1 MSRAETE
8 RPRLDRLLAASGMEF
23 TEEPLDPGARAVAG
37 WRFRARDGDVEAD
50 VYIVDAAPG
59 TLAAELRDSTELAG
73 YNGAIVFAV
82 RFTGPAE
89 EAERG
94 WFKAANGHERARRR
108 GMR

>member
-1 MSRAETE
+1 M
-8 RPRLDRLLAASGMEF
+8 
-23 TEEPLDPGARAVAG
+23 AG
-37 WRFRARDGDVEAD
+37 WRFRSRDGDVEAE

-59 TLAAELRDSTELAG
+59 TLAAELRESTELAG

-94 WFKAANGHERARRR
+94 WFKAARVTSALAGEE
-108 GMR
+108 